1 MYTRYRLFL
10 TMNAQ
15 YVRYM
20 VHSGDQGEKMVQ
32 NIRYKV
38 LTNRAMLAMDVRQRR
53 KISQTLLGTTIDV
66 ARSAII
72 RIEKGDPNV
81 GVGTVLQTIG
91 ALRASP
97 QHYHDLALDI
107 ALARGDVSGHQ
118 ALLDGLQTYVRV
130 LCVQK
135 RVEVDILSDVTGI
148 APAAV
153 TAWMDDPAA
162 HLSELAL
169 LLVLIYLD
177 APLADL
183 AELLPHQPQSRRRC
197 AVACRGAQRLQY
209 ARAGARTRVAD
220 GQP

>member
-1 MYTRYRLFL
+1 MSFATAGAYL
-10 TMNAQ
+10 
-15 YVRYM
+15 
-20 VHSGDQGEKMVQ
+20 K
-32 NIRYKV
+32 
-38 LTNRAMLAMDVRQRR
+38 DVRQRR

-72 RIEKGDPNV
+72 RIEKGDPTV
-81 GVGTVLQTIG
+81 GVGTVLQTID